1 MASGITR
8 FWVLAGSILPSLF
21 TGAALAENRPI
32 ALVEHVNA
40 SSQTGLAAF
49 DYVYENDKI
58 DLRPGGELSLAYFD
72 RCEVETF
79 TGGILRLKTDRT
91 KISKG
96 GVSTKKARPCQTSAL
111 RLSKEAREAG
121 VAVKRVT
128 PFPKEE
134 WREISIAIT
143 KPTFI
148 WPRLENKSGSAS
160 VRVVLLEANPVE
172 LIWQGSVDNHYF
184 VYPDTAPP
192 LMPGLPYEVIISYDD
207 SDDMSA
213 VFSIDP
219 GLELPE
225 GILTSAVPLGL

>member
-1 MASGITR
+1 MASRNTR
-8 FWVLAGSILPSLF
+8 FWVLAGSILPPLF
-21 TGAALAENRPI
+21 IGTALAENRPI

-40 SSQTGLAAF
+40 SLETGLAAF

-58 DLRPGGELSLAYFD
+58 DLRPEGELSLAYFD

-96 GVSTKKARPCQTSAL
+96 GVSTKKVRPCQTSAL

-121 VAVKRVT
+121 VAVKRLT

-134 WREISIAIT
+134 WREVSIAINN
-143 KPTFI
+143 PTFI
-148 WPRLENKSGSAS
+148 WPRSENESGSAS
-160 VRVVLLEANPVE
+160 ISVILLEANPVE
-172 LIWQGSVDNHYF
+172 LIWRGNAKNHYLI
-184 VYPDTAPP
+184 YPDTAPR
-192 LMPGLPYEVIISYDD
+192 LMPGLPYEVTISYDGG
-207 SDDMSA
+207 DDMSA